1 MIIRPANP
9 ADVYENFE
17 IRTSVTEN
25 NLIRFQLAELGI
37 TVDSITEML
46 TDNANAW
53 VAQDRNVITG
63 FVIIDQTVG
72 ELSALL
78 VRSEYQGEGIGR
90 RLLDIAQQN
99 LFAFHDEIHLIA
111 DGNSRAAD
119 FYLAA
124 GWKQP
129 SASLCQDVRLSKIAP
144 KQTKKNL

>member
-9 ADVYENFE
+9 ADVHEIFE

-25 NLIRFQLAELGI
+25 HLTRFQLAELGI
-37 TVDSITEML
+37 TVDSITQML

-78 VRSEYQGEGIGR
+78 VRSEY
-90 RLLDIAQQN
+90 
-99 LFAFHDEIHLIA
+99 
-111 DGNSRAAD
+111 
-119 FYLAA
+119 
-124 GWKQP
+124 
-129 SASLCQDVRLSKIAP
+129 
-144 KQTKKNL
+144 